1 MKKSNLGTEKSK
13 PSLSENENEN
23 NNKKSNII
31 GNLLNKNNLI
41 IVLLVI
47 LVFHFLIDLSLL
59 ESFGEKSEW
68 DDISVSTN
76 ITDKKIQLNDT
87 LKIILSKSLKNLV
100 FEIKT
105 NNQIKK
111 ITPIDLNIEN
121 NNQYNFLL
129 NNLTLGKKE
138 LIIKSVNTEKKVN
151 FTLLNNIAPKVY
163 DYEIINEFPRSMNS
177 YTQGLEFYNDT
188 LYESLG
194 RYGQSKLV
202 KVEFRTGKKLKEINL
217 ASEYFAEGITIL
229 NNKIFQLTWKEKVG
243 FVYDIDNFNKINSFE
258 YENSLEGWG
267 ICNNGIKLYKSDG
280 TEKIWLLDPENLKEE
295 DYIEIYTNKNKV
307 VGLNELEWINGK
319 IYANRYLF
327 DGIAIINP
335 ENGAIE
341 GVINLST
348 LKNKVTQHENL
359 DVINGIAYN
368 KKRNSIFVTGKMW
381 DKLFEIRIKK

>member
-1 MKKSNLGTEKSK
+1 MKKSRR
-13 PSLSENENEN
+13 
-23 NNKKSNII
+23 
-31 GNLLNKNNLI
+31 LI
-41 IVLLVI
+41 IFLFLLSVLQ
-47 LVFHFLIDLSLL
+47 L
-59 ESFGEKSEW
+59 ESCDENSES
-68 DDISVSTN
+68 DNISVSTN

-258 YENSLEGWG
+258 YKNSLEGWG

>member
-1 MKKSNLGTEKSK
+1 MKKSRR
-13 PSLSENENEN
+13 
-23 NNKKSNII
+23 
-31 GNLLNKNNLI
+31 LI
-41 IVLLVI
+41 IFLFLLSVLQ
-47 LVFHFLIDLSLL
+47 L
-59 ESFGEKSEW
+59 ESCDENSES
-68 DDISVSTN
+68 DNISVSTN

-243 FVYDIDNFNKINSFE
+243 FVYDVDNFNKINSFE
-258 YENSLEGWG
+258 YKNSLEGWG

>member
-1 MKKSNLGTEKSK
+1 MKKSRR
-13 PSLSENENEN
+13 
-23 NNKKSNII
+23 
-31 GNLLNKNNLI
+31 LI
-41 IVLLVI
+41 IFLFLLSVLQI
-47 LVFHFLIDLSLL
+47 
-59 ESFGEKSEW
+59 ESCDENSES
-68 DDISVSTN
+68 DNISVSTN

-138 LIIKSVNTEKKVN
+138 LIIKSVNTVKKVN

>member
-1 MKKSNLGTEKSK
+1 MKKSRR
-13 PSLSENENEN
+13 
-23 NNKKSNII
+23 
-31 GNLLNKNNLI
+31 LI
-41 IVLLVI
+41 IFLFLLSVLQ
-47 LVFHFLIDLSLL
+47 L
-59 ESFGEKSEW
+59 ESCDENSES
-68 DDISVSTN
+68 DNISVSTN

-138 LIIKSVNTEKKVN
+138 LIIKSVNTEKKIN
-151 FTLLNNIAPKVY
+151 FTLLNNVAPKVY

>member
-1 MKKSNLGTEKSK
+1 MKKSRR
-13 PSLSENENEN
+13 
-23 NNKKSNII
+23 
-31 GNLLNKNNLI
+31 LI
-41 IVLLVI
+41 IFLFLLSVLQ
-47 LVFHFLIDLSLL
+47 L
-59 ESFGEKSEW
+59 ESCDENSES
-68 DDISVSTN
+68 DNISVSTN

-111 ITPIDLNIEN
+111 ITPIDLNVGN

-138 LIIKSVNTEKKVN
+138 LIIKSVNSEKKVN
-151 FTLLNNIAPKVY
+151 FTLLNNVAPKVY
-163 DYEIINEFPRSMNS
+163 DYEIINEFPRSINS

>member
-1 MKKSNLGTEKSK
+1 MKKSRR
-13 PSLSENENEN
+13 
-23 NNKKSNII
+23 
-31 GNLLNKNNLI
+31 LI
-41 IVLLVI
+41 IFLFLLSVLQ
-47 LVFHFLIDLSLL
+47 L
-59 ESFGEKSEW
+59 ESCDENSES
-68 DDISVSTN
+68 DNISVSTN

-258 YENSLEGWG
+258 YKNSLEGWG

-381 DKLFEIRIKK
+381 DKLFEIRIKN

>member
-1 MKKSNLGTEKSK
+1 MKKSRR
-13 PSLSENENEN
+13 
-23 NNKKSNII
+23 
-31 GNLLNKNNLI
+31 LI
-41 IVLLVI
+41 IFLFLLSVLQ
-47 LVFHFLIDLSLL
+47 L
-59 ESFGEKSEW
+59 ESCDENSES
-68 DDISVSTN
+68 DNISVSTN

-194 RYGQSKLV
+194 RYGKSKLV

>member
-1 MKKSNLGTEKSK
+1 MKKSRR
-13 PSLSENENEN
+13 
-23 NNKKSNII
+23 
-31 GNLLNKNNLI
+31 LI
-41 IVLLVI
+41 IFLFLLSVLQ
-47 LVFHFLIDLSLL
+47 L
-59 ESFGEKSEW
+59 ESCDENSES
-68 DDISVSTN
+68 DNISVSTN

-258 YENSLEGWG
+258 YKNSLEGWG

-280 TEKIWLLDPENLKEE
+280 TEKIWILDPENLKEE

>member
-1 MKKSNLGTEKSK
+1 MKKSRR
-13 PSLSENENEN
+13 
-23 NNKKSNII
+23 
-31 GNLLNKNNLI
+31 LI
-41 IVLLVI
+41 IFLFLLSVLQ
-47 LVFHFLIDLSLL
+47 L
-59 ESFGEKSEW
+59 ESCDENSES
-68 DDISVSTN
+68 DNISVSTN

-163 DYEIINEFPRSMNS
+163 DYEIINEFPRSINS

-258 YENSLEGWG
+258 YKNSLEGWG

>member
-1 MKKSNLGTEKSK
+1 MKKSRR
-13 PSLSENENEN
+13 
-23 NNKKSNII
+23 
-31 GNLLNKNNLI
+31 LI
-41 IVLLVI
+41 IFLFLLSVLQ
-47 LVFHFLIDLSLL
+47 L
-59 ESFGEKSEW
+59 ESCDENSES
-68 DDISVSTN
+68 DNISVSTN

-163 DYEIINEFPRSMNS
+163 DYEIINEFPRSINS

-258 YENSLEGWG
+258 YKNSLEGWG

-295 DYIEIYTNKNKV
+295 NYIEIYTNKNKV

>member
-1 MKKSNLGTEKSK
+1 MKKSRR
-13 PSLSENENEN
+13 
-23 NNKKSNII
+23 
-31 GNLLNKNNLI
+31 LI
-41 IVLLVI
+41 IFLFLLSVLQ
-47 LVFHFLIDLSLL
+47 L
-59 ESFGEKSEW
+59 ESCDENS
-68 DDISVSTN
+68 DSDNISVSTN

-138 LIIKSVNTEKKVN
+138 LIIKSVNSEKKVN
-151 FTLLNNIAPKVY
+151 FTLLNNVAPKVY

-295 DYIEIYTNKNKV
+295 NYIEIYTNKNKV

>member
-1 MKKSNLGTEKSK
+1 MKKSRR
-13 PSLSENENEN
+13 
-23 NNKKSNII
+23 
-31 GNLLNKNNLI
+31 LI
-41 IVLLVI
+41 IFLFLLSVLQ
-47 LVFHFLIDLSLL
+47 L
-59 ESFGEKSEW
+59 ESCDENSES
-68 DDISVSTN
+68 DNISVSTN

-111 ITPIDLNIEN
+111 ITPIDLNVEN

-202 KVEFRTGKKLKEINL
+202 KVEFRTGEKLKEINL

-229 NNKIFQLTWKEKVG
+229 DNKIFQLTWKEKVG

-258 YENSLEGWG
+258 YKNSLEGWG

-295 DYIEIYTNKNKV
+295 NYIEIYTNKNKV

-381 DKLFEIRIKK
+381 DKLFEIRIKN

>member
-1 MKKSNLGTEKSK
+1 MKKSRR
-13 PSLSENENEN
+13 
-23 NNKKSNII
+23 
-31 GNLLNKNNLI
+31 LI
-41 IVLLVI
+41 IFLFLLSVLQ
-47 LVFHFLIDLSLL
+47 L
-59 ESFGEKSEW
+59 ESCDENSES
-68 DDISVSTN
+68 DNISVSTN

-111 ITPIDLNIEN
+111 ITPIDLNVGN

-194 RYGQSKLV
+194 RYGKSKLV

>member
-1 MKKSNLGTEKSK
+1 MKKSRR
-13 PSLSENENEN
+13 
-23 NNKKSNII
+23 
-31 GNLLNKNNLI
+31 LI
-41 IVLLVI
+41 IFLFLLSVLQ
-47 LVFHFLIDLSLL
+47 L
-59 ESFGEKSEW
+59 ESCDENS
-68 DDISVSTN
+68 DSDNISVSTN

-121 NNQYNFLL
+121 SNQYNFLL
-129 NNLTLGKKE
+129 KNLTLGKKE

-194 RYGQSKLV
+194 RYGKSKLV

>member
-1 MKKSNLGTEKSK
+1 MKKSRR
-13 PSLSENENEN
+13 
-23 NNKKSNII
+23 
-31 GNLLNKNNLI
+31 LI
-41 IVLLVI
+41 IFLFLLSVLQ
-47 LVFHFLIDLSLL
+47 L
-59 ESFGEKSEW
+59 ESCDENSES
-68 DDISVSTN
+68 DNISVSTN

-87 LKIILSKSLKNLV
+87 LKIIISKSLKNLV

>member
-1 MKKSNLGTEKSK
+1 MKKSRR
-13 PSLSENENEN
+13 
-23 NNKKSNII
+23 
-31 GNLLNKNNLI
+31 LI
-41 IVLLVI
+41 IFLFLLSVLQ
-47 LVFHFLIDLSLL
+47 L
-59 ESFGEKSEW
+59 ESCDENSES
-68 DDISVSTN
+68 DNISVSTN

-111 ITPIDLNIEN
+111 ITPIDLNVGN

-138 LIIKSVNTEKKVN
+138 LIIKSINSEKKVN
-151 FTLLNNIAPKVY
+151 FTLLNNVAPKVY
-163 DYEIINEFPRSMNS
+163 GYEIINEFPRSINS

-295 DYIEIYTNKNKV
+295 NYIEIYTNKNKV

-381 DKLFEIRIKK
+381 DKLFEIRIKN